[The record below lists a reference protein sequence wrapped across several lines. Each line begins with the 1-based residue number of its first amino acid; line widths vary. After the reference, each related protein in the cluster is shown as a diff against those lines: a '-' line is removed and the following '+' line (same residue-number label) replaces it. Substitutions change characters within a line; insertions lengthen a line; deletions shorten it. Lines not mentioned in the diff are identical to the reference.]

1 MSDTPVIV
9 RKASGMADILR
20 LAASNGLP
28 MPCDATVDELRASL
42 WFRTLAD
49 LTDWALWMD
58 ASIGDT
64 AISDGER
71 VHHQAVGRVLDQ
83 HVAVW
88 TITPSVSER
97 ALR

>member
-9 RKASGMADILR
+9 RKASGMASILQ
-20 LAASNGLP
+20 LAASHGLP
-28 MPCDATVDELRASL
+28 MPCDATADEIRASL
-42 WFRTLAD
+42 WFRTLSD
-49 LTDWALWMD
+49 LTDWAIWMD

-64 AISDGER
+64 ALTDDK

-88 TITPSVSER
+88 TITPSISER